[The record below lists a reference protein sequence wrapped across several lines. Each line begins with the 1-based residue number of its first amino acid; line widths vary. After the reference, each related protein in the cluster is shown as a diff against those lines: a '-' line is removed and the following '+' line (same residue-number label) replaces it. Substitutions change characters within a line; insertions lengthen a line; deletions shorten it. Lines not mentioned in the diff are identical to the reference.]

1 MYKFIK
7 IIKKIKIKNML
18 ILILL
23 LIFNTYAWF
32 IYATRVNTEITAH
45 VSSWNV
51 EFIGAEGEI
60 ITNLSIEIG
69 RIFPGMEGDKKF
81 EKIVEVRNNG
91 ETKAQLGFEIEI
103 LSIMGETFTVNETD
117 GPTTQ
122 DIIDKINT
130 EYPFKIKIEVDDAEL
145 QDGTGY
151 GKFIIGLEWPFES
164 GDDEADTYWGNKAYE
179 YFSTHP
185 EENSIKID
193 MILKAIQKA
202 E

>member
-1 MYKFIK
+1 MHKFIK
-7 IIKKIKIKNML
+7 IIKKIKIKNIL

-51 EFIGAEGEI
+51 EFVGAEGEA
-60 ITNLSIEIG
+60 ITNLSVEIG
-69 RIFPGMEGDKKF
+69 RIYPGMEEDKKF
-81 EKIVEVRNNG
+81 EKIVEVHNKG
-91 ETKAQLGFEIEI
+91 ETKAQLGFEIKS
-103 LSIMGETFTVNETD
+103 LFIMGETFNVNEID

-130 EYPFKIKIEVDDAEL
+130 EYPFKIKIETDDEQL
-145 QDGTGY
+145 KNGTGH
-151 GKFIIGLEWPFES
+151 GKFIISLEWPFES

-179 YFSTHP
+179 FYSLYP
-185 EENSIKID
+185 EESSIKID
-193 MILKAIQKA
+193 MVLKAIQKA

>member
-1 MYKFIK
+1 MHKLIK

-23 LIFNTYAWF
+23 LLFNTYAWF
-32 IYATRVNTEITAH
+32 IYATRVNTDITAH

-69 RIFPGMEGDKKF
+69 RIYPGMEAEKKF
-81 EKIVEVRNNG
+81 EKVVEVQNKG
-91 ETKAQLGFEIEI
+91 ETKAKLGFEIKS
-103 LSIMGETFTVNETD
+103 LFIMGETFTVNEVD

-122 DIIDKINT
+122 DIINKINT
-130 EYPFKIKIEVDDAEL
+130 EYPFKININVEDTQL
-145 QDGTGY
+145 QEGTGK
-151 GKFIIGLEWPFES
+151 GKFTISLEWPFES

-179 YFSTHP
+179 YYSLHP
-185 EENSIKID
+185 DESSIKIE
-193 MILKAIQKA
+193 MVLKAIQKA